1 MNIAIQQTYLN
12 SEPCCCTLN
21 RMTKTSKAFYIV
33 LSLALAAILCCSLIT
48 VINTS
53 RIDRALRQTE
63 SSLSDAPVRDEEALP
78 SATEGVTNPTFG
90 DIVRSGDFLF
100 TLNRVSAGR
109 EVFGKN
115 GATKLDDTSRF
126 VFVTVTVQNTAME
139 NRTWNSQD
147 SAFLFDNQDRMYEQS
162 VGTARDEFSPG
173 EDFPLTDHEAVTVAL
188 LFEIPADAVP
198 VTVQLRST
206 DTDAATFTI
215 NT

>member
-1 MNIAIQQTYLN
+1 
-12 SEPCCCTLN
+12 
-21 RMTKTSKAFYIV
+21 MTKTSKAFHIV

-53 RIDRALRQTE
+53 RIDRALRQTDT
-63 SSLSDAPVRDEEALP
+63 SLSDAPVRDEEALP
-78 SATEGVTNPTFG
+78 SATEGVANPTFG
-90 DIVRSGDFLF
+90 DIIRSGDFLF

-126 VFVTVTVQNTAME
+126 VFVTVTVQNVSLE
-139 NRTWNSQD
+139 DRVWNSQD

-162 VGTARDEFSPG
+162 VGAARDEFSPG
-173 EDFPLTDHEAVTVAL
+173 ESFPLNDHEAVTVAL
-188 LFEIPADAVP
+188 LFEIPSDAIP

-206 DTDAATFTI
+206 DTDAATFII